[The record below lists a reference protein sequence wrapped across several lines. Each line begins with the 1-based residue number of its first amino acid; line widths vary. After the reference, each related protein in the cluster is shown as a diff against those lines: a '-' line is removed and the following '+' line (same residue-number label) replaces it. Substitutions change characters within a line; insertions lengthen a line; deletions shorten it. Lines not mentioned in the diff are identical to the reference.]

1 MTVVRPSILFA
12 FLTMLAIGCA
22 GSPTKSTNGIEAMGS
37 TAYAGLVKKHTAKTD
52 QYSGFYQTFQADMTI
67 LTSELQTET
76 LKQRAQF
83 MQWDQKTYQGERD
96 KMLQEAAAY
105 SKFFLRFFSPDHEY
119 DDLHKGKT
127 IWKVYL
133 DYGGSRFEGKV
144 RKMSDKY
151 VELQNVFPH
160 LDRFSTPYEITFN
173 VPMTTIENGASK
185 VTLTSSLGS
194 AEFKFP
200 AGK

>member
-1 MTVVRPSILFA
+1 MRLAILFLLILSA
-12 FLTMLAIGCA
+12 CA
-22 GSPTKSTNGIEAMGS
+22 TTPVSNPNVVEALGEQE
-37 TAYAGLVKKHTAKTD
+37 YATLVKKHTTKTN

-67 LTSELQTET
+67 MSSEVQTAA
-76 LKQRAQF
+76 LKQKGHF
-83 MQWDQKTYQGERD
+83 LQWDQRQYQTERD
-96 KMLQEAAAY
+96 KMMQEASAY
-105 SKFFLRFFSPDHEY
+105 AKFFMRFFSPDHDY

-144 RKMSDKY
+144 KKLSDKY
-151 VELQNVFPH
+151 VELQTIYPH

-173 VPMTTIENGASK
+173 VPMTTVESGEAK
-185 VTLTSSLGS
+185 VTLTSSLGT

-200 AGK
+200 ASK

>member
-1 MTVVRPSILFA
+1 MARLWIFSL
-12 FLTMLAIGCA
+12 MLLAACA
-22 GSPTKSTNGIEAMGS
+22 TPMKNPQGVDALGETE
-37 TAYAGLVKKHTAKTD
+37 YAALVKKNTSKTN

-67 LTSELQTET
+67 LTSEVQTEA
-76 LKQRAQF
+76 LKKRAQY
-83 MQWDQKTYQGERD
+83 MQWDQRTYQGERD
-96 KMLQEAAAY
+96 KMLQEAGAY
-105 SKFFLRFFSPDHEY
+105 SKYFLRFFSPEHDY

-144 RKMSDKY
+144 KKMPDKY
-151 VELQNVFPH
+151 IELQNVFPH

-173 VPMTTIENGASK
+173 VPMTTVEGGPSK

-200 AGK
+200 SGK